1 MQAFEQ
7 SYIDISSVICALLMW
22 PPFFSGPYLQMTYYL
37 RHDIYKH
44 IDNFSFSTSVGL
56 AQAHPNNKYTRQMII
71 AGASLSCVV
80 GGILNERV
88 GSIHAR
94 MHYVCVSLV
103 QNAACTS
110 CAYIGKREKRCDR
123 RERIFFCTH
132 VRLSLWITTYLRMRR
147 TTPPVYL
154 ELRRAC

>member
-1 MQAFEQ
+1 MAAIF
-7 SYIDISSVICALLMW
+7 YGTIPTDDVL
-22 PPFFSGPYLQMTYYL
+22 L

-110 CAYIGKREKRCDR
+110 CAYIGKREKGCDR
-123 RERIFFCTH
+123 RERILFLDARST
-132 VRLSLWITTYLRMRR
+132 
-147 TTPPVYL
+147 
-154 ELRRAC
+154 